1 VREREGKK
9 EMGSLLR
16 WSHNVILS
24 PFVFKRTTT
33 TVSTDSSQTVSSDA
47 IATNSPG
54 ESPTGTNCRLQ
65 RGGGEQQNRRFIHS
79 NQSPSQFNRKRNSVS
94 FGRITV
100 REYHRSLGDC
110 WDVAYG
116 LGIGWD
122 YYEHAS
128 TPIPDNDQDEAI
140 RYVGKLRRN
149 MMKKVKSKITT
160 MLLVNRNKMLSNGEI
175 KAESIKGFGTKQQT
189 KTKLDTTR
197 KSRMSKRK
205 KSLHYEDQPCTTSIR
220 KQLLQEF
227 GYPTSELTLSES
239 ERVRLLFEYNMWM
252 TRPIKK
258 MSSLST
264 SSSNDDRPSKL
275 LIDRVLADILQT
287 IPDSATT
294 VPSGCTTDII
304 STSTKTTTTATTSCC
319 TDRNWTS

>member
-1 VREREGKK
+1 
-9 EMGSLLR
+9 
-16 WSHNVILS
+16 
-24 PFVFKRTTT
+24 
-33 TVSTDSSQTVSSDA
+33 
-47 IATNSPG
+47 
-54 ESPTGTNCRLQ
+54 
-65 RGGGEQQNRRFIHS
+65 
-79 NQSPSQFNRKRNSVS
+79 VS

-128 TPIPDNDQDEAI
+128 APIPNNDQDETI
-140 RYVGKLRRN
+140 RYIGKLRRN
-149 MMKKVKSKITT
+149 KMKKVKSKITK

-175 KAESIKGFGTKQQT
+175 KAESIKGFGT
-189 KTKLDTTR
+189 
-197 KSRMSKRK
+197 SRMSKK
-205 KSLHYEDQPCTTSIR
+205 KKLLHYEDQPCTTSIR

-239 ERVRLLFEYNMWM
+239 ERVRLRFEYNMWM

-258 MSSLST
+258 MSFPT

-275 LIDRVLADILQT
+275 LIDRVLADILQI

-294 VPSGCTTDII
+294 VPSGCTTDTI

-319 TDRNWTS
+319 TDY